1 MLTNQLLKFTKEAKQ
16 MKKFVVKTTKEFTY
30 NEKGFIIKEVVT
42 EESYEQ
48 EMYTGGGTIKTGTI
62 TADDIKVDTLKK
74 VTGVTTT
81 PYTTS
86 YEDKADTTTVVHN
99 VTLNTA
105 KTITEIA
112 NEVRAILDKDLKLSP
127 NKFSKF

>member
-30 NEKGFIIKEVVT
+30 NEKGFIVKEVVT

-48 EMYTGGGTIKTGTI
+48 EMYTGGTINSGSIKVN
-62 TADDIKVDTLKK
+62 DIKADVLKK
-74 VTGVTTT
+74 ATGVAPS
-81 PYTTS
+81 PYTAS

>member
-1 MLTNQLLKFTKEAKQ
+1 

-30 NEKGFIIKEVVT
+30 NEKGFITKEVVT

-48 EMYTGGGTIKTGTI
+48 EMYTGGTINSGSIKVN
-62 TADDIKVDTLKK
+62 DIKADVLKK
-74 VTGVTTT
+74 ATGVAPS
-81 PYTTS
+81 PYTAS

>member
-48 EMYTGGGTIKTGTI
+48 EVYTGGGTIKTELLMQTI
-62 TADDIKVDTLKK
+62 LR
-74 VTGVTTT
+74 
-81 PYTTS
+81 
-86 YEDKADTTTVVHN
+86 
-99 VTLNTA
+99 L
-105 KTITEIA
+105 
-112 NEVRAILDKDLKLSP
+112 IL
-127 NKFSKF
+127 

>member
-1 MLTNQLLKFTKEAKQ
+1 

-62 TADDIKVDTLKK
+62 TGKR
-74 VTGVTTT
+74 
-81 PYTTS
+81 Y
-86 YEDKADTTTVVHN
+86 
-99 VTLNTA
+99 
-105 KTITEIA
+105 
-112 NEVRAILDKDLKLSP
+112 
-127 NKFSKF
+127 

>member
-30 NEKGFIIKEVVT
+30 NEKGFIVKEVVT

-48 EMYTGGGTIKTGTI
+48 EMYTGGTINSGTIKVNDIKADVLKKATGVAPSPY
-62 TADDIKVDTLKK
+62 TASYEGKVDTTN
-74 VTGVTTT
+74 VT
-81 PYTTS
+81 
-86 YEDKADTTTVVHN
+86 HN

-112 NEVRAILDKDLKLSP
+112 NEVKAILDRDLKRTP
-127 NKFSKF
+127 TTFI

>member
-48 EMYTGGGTIKTGTI
+48 EVYTGGGTIKTGTI

-74 VTGVTTT
+74 VTGVTPT
-81 PYTTS
+81 PYTAS

>member
-48 EMYTGGGTIKTGTI
+48 EVYTGGGTIKTDTI
-62 TADDIKVDTLKK
+62 NANDIKANTLKK
-74 VTGVTTT
+74 VTGVTPT
-81 PYTTS
+81 PYTAS
-86 YEDKADTTTVVHN
+86 YEGKSDTTNVVHN

-112 NEVRAILDKDLKLSP
+112 NEVKAILDKDLKRTP
-127 NKFSKF
+127 TTFI